1 MKNIKTFL
9 LISGSLLL
17 VGVIYRFVERD
28 SLISVIYES
37 LPRREAGLLA
47 GMVAGD
53 KEGIDREFWVYLKNS
68 GLLHVVIV
76 SGSNMIL
83 LGRIVIENLA
93 WVLGRKKAILVG
105 FLLLWGYAGLTEWQ
119 VPVLRA
125 VLLLFVYY
133 WAQLLGRKFDVWRVL
148 VLVVGMMVFI
158 DWRMIMGVSF
168 WLSLVAFGAVVLQ
181 SRIGNGS
188 EVGTGRDGIKEVF
201 YDNFLMALWVGIW
214 VTPILALQFG
224 EISLVAP
231 IVSGLVLGMVG
242 VVTLVGGIGAMVGV
256 FVPILGKGLVW
267 LTYPL
272 LKYFVVVTEGF
283 GWVGVGRIRFNWWM
297 LVGYY
302 LILVYF
308 LIKKR
313 ERAY

>member
-17 VGVIYRFVERD
+17 VGLIYKFVERD
-28 SLISVIYES
+28 SLMSVIYES

-47 GMVAGD
+47 GMVVGD
-53 KEGIDREFWVYLKNS
+53 KEGIDGEFWMYLKNS

-93 WVLGRKKAILVG
+93 GILGRKKAILVG

-125 VLLLFVYY
+125 ALLLFVYY
-133 WAQLLGRKFDVWRVL
+133 WAQLLGRKFNVWRAL
-148 VLVVGMMVFI
+148 VLVVGMMMFI

-181 SRIGNGS
+181 SRIGNGD
-188 EVGTGRDGIKEVF
+188 ERGGVKGVF
-201 YDNFLMALWVGIW
+201 YDNFMMALWVGIW

-231 IVSGLVLGMVG
+231 IVSGLVVGIVG
-242 VVTLVGGIGAMVGV
+242 VVTLVGGLGAVIGV

-297 LVGYY
+297 LAGYY
-302 LILVYF
+302 LILIYF
-308 LIKKR
+308 LIKR
-313 ERAY
+313 RG

>member
-1 MKNIKTFL
+1 MKNMKSFL
-9 LISGSLLL
+9 LISGVLML
-17 VGVIYRFVERD
+17 VGMIYKFVERD
-28 SLISVIYES
+28 SLIRVIYES

-53 KEGIDREFWVYLKNS
+53 KEGIDREFWQYLKNS

-83 LGRIVIENLA
+83 LGGIVIENLA
-93 WVLGRKKAILVG
+93 WILGRKMAILVG

-133 WAQLLGRKFDVWRVL
+133 WAQLLGRRFDVWRAL
-148 VLVVGMMVFI
+148 VLVVGMMLFI
-158 DWRMIMGVSF
+158 DWQMIMGVSF
-168 WLSLVAFGAVVLQ
+168 WLSLVAFGAVVLHSVKQ
-181 SRIGNGS
+181 NSSRMGNG
-188 EVGTGRDGIKEVF
+188 GGRGGVREVF
-201 YDNFLMALWVGIW
+201 YDNFMMALWVGVW
-214 VTPILALQFG
+214 VMPILALQFG

-231 IVSGLVLGMVG
+231 IVSGLVVGMVG
-242 VVTLVGGIGAMVGV
+242 VVTLMGGLGAVIGV

-297 LVGYY
+297 LAGYY
-302 LILVYF
+302 LILIYF
-308 LIKKR
+308 LVGRKK
-313 ERAY
+313 